1 MNPSGLTLSIA
12 IITLNEERNLGRC
25 LSSFRF
31 SPHLF
36 QEIQV
41 IVVDA
46 ESRDNTVALARERGA
61 QVFIRPWQGYADQRN
76 WALARC
82 TGDWI
87 LVMDADEELTPDL
100 IAEIETEIPR
110 ASLDVDGYNLAR
122 RTFFC
127 GKWIRHCGWY
137 PGYQLRLFRRG
148 AGRYP
153 NVHLH
158 EGVVIGGRALHLTA
172 PMNHYSYDSIRH
184 YVEKANRYT
193 DLEILDIPPL
203 GSRNPGYHLIVAPF
217 RKFLWMYFRGKGFLD
232 GWHGFILCTL
242 SGFSQFIKYAKLW
255 AMASGARSSEAQ
267 IPAKPNGGLTDQA
280 PTQTRNS

>member
-217 RKFLWMYFRGKGFLD
+217 RKFLSGISVLTLRFQLLYRPYDLSVQVFRRCWSTGFPAAP
-232 GWHGFILCTL
+232 GGAGF
-242 SGFSQFIKYAKLW
+242 
-255 AMASGARSSEAQ
+255 ASGGQAT
-267 IPAKPNGGLTDQA
+267 PGDTLFPN
-280 PTQTRNS
+280 